1 MNKTLKQIADELNI
15 SKQKVYRYVKD
26 NHINEAVQDGQVKRY
41 DEAVQ
46 QQIKSHFLK
55 NEPHHE
61 PHHEPHQ
68 KPHHDAVYDALLK
81 QLEIKDKQ
89 IEQLQLLLNQQ
100 QKLQALNQQKIEL
113 LEQKN
118 EVSKKHWWSL
128 KK

>member
-55 NEPHHE
+55 NE